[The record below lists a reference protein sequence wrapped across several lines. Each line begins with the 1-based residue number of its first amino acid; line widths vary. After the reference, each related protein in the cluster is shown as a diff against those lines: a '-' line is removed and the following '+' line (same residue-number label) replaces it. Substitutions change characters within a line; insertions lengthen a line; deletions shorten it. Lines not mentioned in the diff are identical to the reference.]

1 MPTGYESVQRLKT
14 RKLSLFICA
23 NFDRPHAKSLR
34 SSPEVGVPIKATNTQ
49 RVTARLSPPI
59 YLSAKLSPDSNKTT
73 APADNHFPATRDKK
87 IIGIGGKKKE

>member
-1 MPTGYESVQRLKT
+1 M
-14 RKLSLFICA
+14 
-23 NFDRPHAKSLR
+23 
-34 SSPEVGVPIKATNTQ
+34 PIKATNTQ

-87 IIGIGGKKKE
+87 IIGIGGKKKKNKERYVYKTSAHEAHATWN